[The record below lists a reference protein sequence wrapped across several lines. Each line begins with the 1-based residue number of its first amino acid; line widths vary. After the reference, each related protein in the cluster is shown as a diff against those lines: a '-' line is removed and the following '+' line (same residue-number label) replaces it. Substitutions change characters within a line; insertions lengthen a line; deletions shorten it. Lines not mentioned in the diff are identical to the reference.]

1 MVEVPQIKSSS
12 IHLAATTWSFISM
25 TTLALPLNKALSCGK
40 EQKKNLTAWL
50 PILPGWPWANSSPS
64 LSLCIGRV
72 MLDSVTS
79 SSVEKPTDSVCGGNV
94 WADKKRVREFT
105 QHCWSTYASRGGALG
120 VSVTGFSGTRRNRP
134 LWKCKVAV
142 AGSCRGWFQSEIFRE
157 TYSFVWLWWL
167 AQWGF
172 LDSEVTW
179 PPAPLALVP
188 TAGVVVGNRGETL
201 SREQSGR
208 RRKGEK
214 KKKKTRLKKS
224 QALFRV
230 FSKPLNSEAWQAIGK
245 VFLVVA
251 TNEWL
256 LCRNDHSSLSRLGAQ
271 RPPKAS
277 RKRET
282 QKPSMHFWI
291 LFQ

>member
-25 TTLALPLNKALSCGK
+25 MTLALPLNKALSCGK

-120 VSVTGFSGTRRNRP
+120 VSVTAFSGTRRNRP

-142 AGSCRGWFQSEIFRE
+142 GGSCRGWFQSEIFRE

-172 LDSEVTW
+172 LDSRGN
-179 PPAPLALVP
+179 LASCSP
-188 TAGVVVGNRGETL
+188 HSGTNCWGCCGQQRRNT
-201 SREQSGR
+201 EQRTERPEKEG
-208 RRKGEK
+208 GEK
-214 KKKKTRLKKS
+214 KKKLDWKS
-224 QALFRV
+224 H
-230 FSKPLNSEAWQAIGK
+230 KPCLGSFQNLWIQRHDKQLA
-245 VFLVVA
+245 
-251 TNEWL
+251 
-256 LCRNDHSSLSRLGAQ
+256 RSS
-271 RPPKAS
+271 
-277 RKRET
+277 
-282 QKPSMHFWI
+282 WW
-291 LFQ
+291 